1 MKNTKSKREPL
12 LRIAKRKDIGKW
24 KSLSIRLGCVAVALI
39 FGCILFAA
47 FAKTNPFAVLGYVF
61 QGALSLGID
70 TTMQKTS
77 LLLLVAL
84 ALIPAFKMKFW
95 NLGGNGQV
103 LMSMLASIAIMRSLG
118 PTYSVAL
125 TIPLMII
132 ASIAAGIIWALIP
145 AIFKAFF
152 GTNESLFTLMLNY
165 IAEFTVSYFT
175 FVWLTDSNGVLTKTA
190 LGTIAYSHLPTLGK
204 PFVLL
209 ILVAALLTAA
219 MYVYLN
225 KSKHGYEL
233 TVVGESE
240 NTAKYIGIN
249 TKKVIIRT
257 LIVSGAVCGLVGL
270 LKAGGLDYTIG
281 KTSHN
286 NMGFTSIMAAWL
298 GGFNPVATA
307 ASSFFIAFVDTGIS
321 HAAMMSGLKSGAMP
335 EMIIGVVYFFVI
347 AGSFL
352 TEYRIILRSDLKEK
366 LSVFTGKIAGL
377 FKRDKKQAEIAPQKE
392 DNNG

>member
-1 MKNTKSKREPL
+1 MKNTKSTREPL

-118 PTYSVAL
+118 PTCSVAL

-175 FVWLTDSNGVLTKTA
+175 FVWLTDSNGDEDKE
-190 LGTIAYSHLPTLGK
+190 
-204 PFVLL
+204 
-209 ILVAALLTAA
+209 
-219 MYVYLN
+219 
-225 KSKHGYEL
+225 YERL
-233 TVVGESE
+233 
-240 NTAKYIGIN
+240 A
-249 TKKVIIRT
+249 
-257 LIVSGAVCGLVGL
+257 
-270 LKAGGLDYTIG
+270 
-281 KTSHN
+281 
-286 NMGFTSIMAAWL
+286 
-298 GGFNPVATA
+298 
-307 ASSFFIAFVDTGIS
+307 
-321 HAAMMSGLKSGAMP
+321 
-335 EMIIGVVYFFVI
+335 
-347 AGSFL
+347 
-352 TEYRIILRSDLKEK
+352 
-366 LSVFTGKIAGL
+366 
-377 FKRDKKQAEIAPQKE
+377 
-392 DNNG
+392 